1 MSGKGAKGLSGK
13 GAKGTMKSLADGKKK
28 VCLIRPALA
37 VQPLFAGRAR
47 DGARRTHRFFCRPPR
62 AGCGRARVRVRSD

>member
-28 VCLIRPALA
+28 VCPSLFSVPRPLSSC
-37 VQPLFAGRAR
+37 PLP
-47 DGARRTHRFFCRPPR
+47 GARG
-62 AGCGRARVRVRSD
+62 AA